1 MDKDLMIDLKDI
13 VIHRDERNILS
24 ISTQI
29 PRQGITAVIGPN
41 GSGKT
46 TLLKLLHGA
55 IEADA
60 GTYKPGSAELESASI
75 APCKSFSRVVLPEP
89 FGPITAVM
97 PCLGIWAEIERILRS
112 SR

>member
-13 VIHRDERNILS
+13 VIHRDERKILS

-55 IEADA
+55 IEADS
-60 GTYKPGSAELESASI
+60 GIYQPGWVELQSALVLHQAIIDISY
-75 APCKSFSRVVLPEP
+75 RVSMKYFVSNKNVNVPK
-89 FGPITAVM
+89 
-97 PCLGIWAEIERILRS
+97 
-112 SR
+112 

>member
-13 VIHRDERNILS
+13 VIRRDERNILS
-24 ISTQI
+24 ISAQI

-55 IEADA
+55 MEADS
-60 GTYKPGSAELESASI
+60 GIYQPGSADLV
-75 APCKSFSRVVLPEP
+75 C
-89 FGPITAVM
+89 FGITSHT
-97 PCLGIWAEIERILRS
+97 PH
-112 SR
+112 